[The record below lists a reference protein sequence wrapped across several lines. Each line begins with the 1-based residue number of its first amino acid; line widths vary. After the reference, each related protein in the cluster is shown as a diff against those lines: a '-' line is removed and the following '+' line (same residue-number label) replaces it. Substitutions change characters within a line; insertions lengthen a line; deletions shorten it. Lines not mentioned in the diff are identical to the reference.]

1 MSDSFIRFVNVEK
14 GFGPKQVLRGV
25 NLDVVRGETVVV
37 LGGSGSG
44 KSVLLRH
51 AVGLF
56 RPDTGQVF
64 VEGTEI
70 SDLAEDELLE
80 TRKKVGMLFQSGALF
95 DSMTVRENVSFA
107 LVEHTDWDDAKVLDR
122 AEEVLRLVELEGVLD
137 LMPSDLSGG
146 MRKRVALAR
155 AIALAPAAIL
165 YDEPT
170 TGLDPITANTINRL
184 IRSLQKRL
192 YVTSS
197 SSRTRFTG
205 VHRGDRIAFHT
216 QGRILF
222 HGTTAEARKAEEP
235 LLRNFLQGAGMPRPR
250 AAGHRRRIPALASSS
265 AVGIMAVA
273 ASRGCYRAR
282 SRTASSSPRPTA

>member
-1 MSDSFIRFVNVEK
+1 VSDFFLRFVNLEK
-14 GFGPKQVLRGV
+14 AFGPKKVLRGV
-25 NLDVVRGETVVV
+25 NLAVARGETVVV

-56 RPDTGQVF
+56 RPDAGEVF
-64 VEGTEI
+64 VEDLEI
-70 SDLAEDELLE
+70 SKLSEDQLQE

-107 LVEHTDWDDAKVLDR
+107 LVEHTDWDDAKILAR
-122 AEEVLRLVELEGVLD
+122 AEEVLRLVELEGALD

-170 TGLDPITANTINRL
+170 TGLDPITANTINDL

-192 YVTSS
+192 GVTSVVVTHDIQS
-197 SSRTRFTG
+197 AFA
-205 VHRGDRIAFHT
+205 VGDRIAFLHE
-216 QGRILF
+216 GRILF
-222 HGTTAEARKAEEP
+222 HGTTAEARTAGEP
-235 LLRNFLQGAGMPRPR
+235 LLRNFLQGGGYA
-250 AAGHRRRIPALASSS
+250 
-265 AVGIMAVA
+265 
-273 ASRGCYRAR
+273 
-282 SRTASSSPRPTA
+282 

>member
-1 MSDSFIRFVNVEK
+1 MADPFLRFVRLEK
-14 GFGPKQVLRGV
+14 GFGANQVLRGV
-25 NLDVVRGETVVV
+25 DLDVSRGETVVV

-56 RPDTGQVF
+56 RPDAGEVW
-64 VEGTEI
+64 VDGTEI
-70 SDLAEDELLE
+70 SHLGEDELLE

-95 DSMTVRENVSFA
+95 DSMTVRENVAFA
-107 LVEHTDWDDAKVLDR
+107 LDEHTDWDEAKVLAR
-122 AEEVLRLVELEGVLD
+122 VEEVLRLVELDNVLD
-137 LMPSDLSGG
+137 LMPADLSGG

-192 YVTSS
+192 GVTSIVVTHDIHS
-197 SSRTRFTG
+197 AFT
-205 VHRGDRIAFHT
+205 VGDRIAFLYE
-216 QGRILF
+216 GRILF
-222 HGTTAEARKAEEP
+222 HGTTDQARTAAVP
-235 LLRNFLQGAGMPRPR
+235 LLRNFLEGGGYA
-250 AAGHRRRIPALASSS
+250 
-265 AVGIMAVA
+265 
-273 ASRGCYRAR
+273 
-282 SRTASSSPRPTA
+282 

>member
-1 MSDSFIRFVNVEK
+1 MSDLFLRFVAVEK
-14 GFGPKQVLRGV
+14 AFGPKKVLLGV
-25 NLDVVRGETVVV
+25 DLDVVRGETVVV

-56 RPDTGQVF
+56 RPDAGQVF
-64 VEGTEI
+64 VEDVEI
-70 SDLAEDELLE
+70 SRLSEDGLLE

-107 LVEHTDWDDAKVLDR
+107 LDEHTDWDAARILARVED
-122 AEEVLRLVELEGVLD
+122 VLRLVELEGVLD

-170 TGLDPITANTINRL
+170 TGLDPITANTINHL

-192 YVTSS
+192 GVTSVVVTHDIQS
-197 SSRTRFTG
+197 AFA
-205 VHRGDRIAFHT
+205 VGDRIAFLHE
-216 QGRILF
+216 GRILWN
-222 HGTTAEARKAEEP
+222 GTTAEAKRAEEP
-235 LLRNFLQGAGMPRPR
+235 LLRNFLQGG
-250 AAGHRRRIPALASSS
+250 GY
-265 AVGIMAVA
+265 V
-273 ASRGCYRAR
+273 
-282 SRTASSSPRPTA
+282 

>member
-1 MSDSFIRFVNVEK
+1 MSDPFLRFVNVEK
-14 GFGPKQVLRGV
+14 AFGPKRVLCGV

-56 RPDTGQVF
+56 RPDEGQVF
-64 VEGTEI
+64 VEGVDI
-70 SDLAEDELLE
+70 SALDEDELLE
-80 TRKKVGMLFQSGALF
+80 PRKKVGMLFQSGALF

-107 LVEHTDWDDAKVLDR
+107 LVEHTDWDEARVLAR
-122 AEEVLRLVELEGVLD
+122 VEEVLGLVELSGVLD

-170 TGLDPITANTINRL
+170 TGLDPITANTINHL

-192 YVTSS
+192 GVTSVVVTHDIQS
-197 SSRTRFTG
+197 AFT
-205 VHRGDRIAFHT
+205 VGDRIAFLHE
-216 QGRILF
+216 GRILF
-222 HGTTAEARKAEEP
+222 HGTTDEARAAGQP
-235 LLRNFLQGAGMPRPR
+235 LLRNFLQGGGYA
-250 AAGHRRRIPALASSS
+250 
-265 AVGIMAVA
+265 
-273 ASRGCYRAR
+273 
-282 SRTASSSPRPTA
+282 

>member
-1 MSDSFIRFVNVEK
+1 VPDPFLRFVNLEK
-14 GFGPKQVLRGV
+14 AFGPKRVLRGV
-25 NLDVVRGETVVV
+25 DLDVLRGETVVV

-56 RPDTGQVF
+56 RPDAGQVF
-64 VEGTEI
+64 VEELEI
-70 SDLAEDELLE
+70 SRLDEDGLQE

-95 DSMTVRENVSFA
+95 DSMTVGENVSFA
-107 LVEHTDWDDAKVLDR
+107 LLEHTDWDEGKVSAR
-122 AEEVLRLVELEGVLD
+122 VEEVLRLVELDGVVD

-170 TGLDPITANTINRL
+170 TGLDPITANTINHL

-192 YVTSS
+192 GVTSVVVTHDIHS
-197 SSRTRFTG
+197 AFT
-205 VHRGDRIAFHT
+205 VGDRIAFLHE
-216 QGRILF
+216 GRILF
-222 HGTTAEARKAEEP
+222 HGTTAEARTASEP
-235 LLRNFLQGAGMPRPR
+235 LLKNFLEGGGYA
-250 AAGHRRRIPALASSS
+250 
-265 AVGIMAVA
+265 
-273 ASRGCYRAR
+273 
-282 SRTASSSPRPTA
+282 

>member
-1 MSDSFIRFVNVEK
+1 MSNLFLRFVNIEK
-14 GFGPKQVLRGV
+14 AFGPNKVLRGV

-56 RPDTGQVF
+56 RPDAGQVF
-64 VEGTEI
+64 VEDLEI
-70 SDLAEDELLE
+70 SKLGEDELQE

-107 LVEHTDWDDAKVLDR
+107 LVEHTDWDEGKVLAR
-122 AEEVLRLVELEGVLD
+122 AEEVLRLVELEGALD

-170 TGLDPITANTINRL
+170 TGLDPITANTINHL

-192 YVTSS
+192 GVTSVVVTHDIQS
-197 SSRTRFTG
+197 AFA
-205 VHRGDRIAFHT
+205 VGDRIAFLHE
-216 QGRILF
+216 GRILF
-222 HGTTAEARKAEEP
+222 HGTTAEARTAGEP
-235 LLRNFLQGAGMPRPR
+235 LLRNFLQGGGYA
-250 AAGHRRRIPALASSS
+250 
-265 AVGIMAVA
+265 
-273 ASRGCYRAR
+273 
-282 SRTASSSPRPTA
+282 